1 MILDRAI
8 VLKVAFGLALFAIG
22 AAMAGVLDNYY
33 LQVGTTL
40 AMLCVLCW
48 AWNLVGGYMGYP
60 ALCMIS
66 FFGIGTYAGAIAQ
79 VQGLPI
85 YAAWIV
91 ASGVGALF
99 ALLLGVPLL
108 RLKGHYFAVGTIA
121 SVEVLRE
128 VANNWESL
136 TGGAVGLNIPLTAGD
151 PDDVG
156 RFFYLAMLGL
166 GLISFLV
173 TVVVD
178 RSRFGFGLR
187 CIRQNEQ
194 AASMVGID
202 VFKYKVGAFVLC
214 GALGAAAGAIY
225 ASMVAFIE
233 PKDAFN
239 LVMTIEIPVMAMLGG
254 MGTIFG
260 PLIGGVFYVVLREF
274 VWAYFINWHS
284 GILGVIVVAVIY
296 FLPGGVLG
304 LNWKSIFRKLVLAG
318 ASGSTARD
326 LASPAS

>member
-1 MILDRAI
+1 MIIDRAF
-8 VLKVAFGLALFAIG
+8 VLKIAFGVLLFACG
-22 AAMAGVLDNYY
+22 AVLSVVLDNYY

-40 AMLCVLCW
+40 AMLCSLCW
-48 AWNLVGGYMGYP
+48 AWNIVGGYMGYP

-66 FFGIGTYAGAIAQ
+66 FFGIGAYAGGIAQ
-79 VQGLPI
+79 
-85 YAAWIV
+85 AAGVPEALAWFV
-91 ASGVGALF
+91 AAGVGLLF

-128 VANNWESL
+128 VANNWDQL
-136 TGGAVGLNIPLTAGD
+136 TGGAIGLNLPIHAGS
-151 PDDVG
+151 PDEVG
-156 RFFYLAMLGL
+156 RYFYLAMLGL
-166 GLISFLV
+166 AFIAFLV
-173 TVVVD
+173 TAIVD
-178 RSRFGFGLR
+178 RTQFGFGLR

-202 VFKYKVGAFVLC
+202 VFKYKVGAFALTGV
-214 GALGAAAGAIY
+214 LGAATGATY

-239 LVMTIEIPVMAMLGG
+239 IIMTIEIPVMVMLGG

-260 PLIGGVFYVVLREF
+260 PLIGGVSYVILKEF

-284 GILGVIVVAVIY
+284 GILGLIVVTVIY
-296 FLPGGVLG
+296 FLPVGVLG
-304 LNWKSIFRKLVLAG
+304 LTWRDIFKKFG
-318 ASGSTARD
+318 ASGSTRSATTDIARS
-326 LASPAS
+326 AS

>member
-1 MILDRAI
+1 MIIDRAF
-8 VLKVAFGLALFAIG
+8 VLKIAFGVLLFACG
-22 AAMAGVLDNYY
+22 AVLSVVLDNYY

-40 AMLCVLCW
+40 AMLCSLCW
-48 AWNLVGGYMGYP
+48 AWNIVGGYMGYP

-66 FFGIGTYAGAIAQ
+66 FFGIGAYAGGIAQ
-79 VQGLPI
+79 
-85 YAAWIV
+85 AAGVPETLAWFV
-91 ASGVGALF
+91 AAGVGLLF

-128 VANNWESL
+128 VANNWDQL
-136 TGGAVGLNIPLTAGD
+136 TGGAIGLNLPIHAGS
-151 PDDVG
+151 PDEVG
-156 RFFYLAMLGL
+156 RYFYLAMLGL
-166 GLISFLV
+166 AFIAFLV
-173 TVVVD
+173 TAIVD
-178 RSRFGFGLR
+178 RTQFGFGLR

-202 VFKYKVGAFVLC
+202 VFKYKVGAFVLT
-214 GALGAAAGAIY
+214 GVLGAATGAIY

-239 LVMTIEIPVMAMLGG
+239 IIMTIEIPVMVMLGG

-260 PLIGGVFYVVLREF
+260 PLIGGVSYVILKEF

-284 GILGVIVVAVIY
+284 GILGLIVVTVIY
-296 FLPGGVLG
+296 FLPVGILG
-304 LNWKSIFRKLVLAG
+304 LTWRDIFKKFG
-318 ASGSTARD
+318 ASRSTRPARSD
-326 LASPAS
+326 IARSAS

>member
-1 MILDRAI
+1 MIIDRAF
-8 VLKVAFGLALFAIG
+8 VLKIAFGVLLFACG
-22 AAMAGVLDNYY
+22 AVLSAVLDNYY

-40 AMLCVLCW
+40 AMLCSLCW
-48 AWNLVGGYMGYP
+48 AWNIVGGYMGYP

-66 FFGIGTYAGAIAQ
+66 FFGIGAYAGGIAQ
-79 VQGLPI
+79 AAGLPETFAWLV
-85 YAAWIV
+85 AA
-91 ASGVGALF
+91 GVGLLF

-128 VANNWESL
+128 VANNWEQL
-136 TGGAVGLNIPLTAGD
+136 TGGAIGLNLPIHAGS
-151 PDDVG
+151 PDEVG

-166 GLISFLV
+166 AFLAFLI
-173 TVVVD
+173 TAVVD
-178 RSRFGFGLR
+178 RTKFGFGLR

-202 VFKYKVGAFVLC
+202 VFKYKVGAFVLT
-214 GALGAAAGAIY
+214 GVLGAATGAIY

-239 LVMTIEIPVMAMLGG
+239 LIMTIEIPVMVMLGG

-260 PLIGGVFYVVLREF
+260 PLIGGVSYVILKEF

-284 GILGVIVVAVIY
+284 GLLGLIVVTVIY
-296 FLPGGVLG
+296 FLPVGVLG
-304 LNWKSIFRKLVLAG
+304 LTWRDIFKKFG
-318 ASGSTARD
+318 ASRSTTSVASDIARS
-326 LASPAS
+326 AS

>member
-1 MILDRAI
+1 MILDRATVSKLI
-8 VLKVAFGLALFAIG
+8 FGALLFA
-22 AAMAGVLDNYY
+22 AAASLSAVLDNYY

-60 ALCMIS
+60 ALSMIS
-66 FFGIGTYAGAIAQ
+66 FFGVGAYADGIAQ
-79 VQGLPI
+79 MQGFSI

-91 ASGVGALF
+91 AALIGAIF
-99 ALLLGVPLL
+99 ALLLGLPLL
-108 RLKGHYFAVGTIA
+108 RLKGHYFAVGTVA

-128 VANNWESL
+128 VANNWDSL
-136 TGGAVGLNIPLTAGD
+136 TGGAIGLNIPIQPGN
-151 PDDVG
+151 PDLVG
-156 RFFYLAMLGL
+156 RFFFLSMLGL
-166 GLISFLV
+166 ALGAFLI

-194 AASMVGID
+194 AASMVGIN
-202 VFKYKVGAFVLC
+202 VFAYKVAAFVLS
-214 GALGAAAGAIY
+214 GAIGATAGGIY

-239 LVMTIEIPVMAMLGG
+239 LIMTIEVPVMVMLGG

-260 PLIGGVFYVVLREF
+260 PLIGGVFYVVLKEF
-274 VWAYFINWHS
+274 VWAYFIDWHS
-284 GILGVIVVAVIY
+284 GILGLIIVAVIY
-296 FLPGGVLG
+296 FLPAGVLG
-304 LNWKSIFRKLVLAG
+304 LSWKSIFSRWARSRR
-318 ASGSTARD
+318 ASRPVETVARQ
-326 LASPAS
+326 AS

>member
-1 MILDRAI
+1 MIFDRVIA
-8 VLKVAFGLALFAIG
+8 LKVIFGLALFAFG
-22 AAMAGVLDNYY
+22 ASMAGILDNYY

-48 AWNLVGGYMGYP
+48 AWNIVGGYMGYP

-66 FFGIGTYAGAIAQ
+66 FFGVGTYAGGIAQ
-79 VQGLPI
+79 VQGLSLYPAWMI
-85 YAAWIV
+85 AA
-91 ASGVGALF
+91 GVGALF

-108 RLKGHYFAVGTIA
+108 RLKGHYFAVGTVA

-128 VANNWESL
+128 IANNWEAL
-136 TGGAVGLNIPLTAGD
+136 TGGAIGLNIPITPGN
-151 PDDVG
+151 PDEVG

-166 GLISFLV
+166 ALISFLV
-173 TVVVD
+173 TVAVD

-202 VFKYKVGAFVLC
+202 VFKYKVGAFVLS

-239 LVMTIEIPVMAMLGG
+239 LVMTIEIPVMVMLGG
-254 MGTIFG
+254 MGTMFG

-274 VWAYFINWHS
+274 VWAYFINWHN

-296 FLPGGVLG
+296 FLPGGVFG
-304 LNWKSIFRKLVLAG
+304 LSWKSIFRRLMPSG
-318 ASGSTARD
+318 PSGSAARD
-326 LASPAS
+326 LARPV

>member
-8 VLKVAFGLALFAIG
+8 ILKVIFGLALFAVG
-22 AAMAGVLDNYY
+22 ASMVGVLDNYY

-48 AWNLVGGYMGYP
+48 AWNIVGGYMGYP

-66 FFGIGTYAGAIAQ
+66 FFGVGTYAGGIAQ
-79 VQGLPI
+79 IQGLSLL
-85 YAAWIV
+85 AAWF
-91 ASGVGALF
+91 AAAGVGAVV
-99 ALLLGVPLL
+99 ALLLGIPLL
-108 RLKGHYFAVGTIA
+108 RLKGHYFAVGTVA

-128 VANNWESL
+128 IANNWEAL
-136 TGGAVGLNIPLTAGD
+136 TGGAVGLNIPISVGN
-151 PDDVG
+151 PDAVG

-166 GLISFLV
+166 ALISFLV

-178 RSRFGFGLR
+178 RTRFGFGLR

-202 VFKYKVGAFVLC
+202 VFKYKVGAFVLS

-239 LVMTIEIPVMAMLGG
+239 LIMTIEIPVMVMLGG

-296 FLPGGVLG
+296 FLPAGVVG
-304 LNWKSIFRKLVLAG
+304 LRWNAILARLKLPG
-318 ASGSTARD
+318 PTGSARD
-326 LASPAS
+326 LARPAS